1 MADDPRTIL
10 DAAARDR
17 LACQLRETRGDWID
31 GAFVRVD
38 KAGVV
43 VLTQAPAF
51 AGGEDVRVWF
61 ANDEGTWSFEASVL
75 RAGVPVPD
83 RSQHGLL
90 LGFIDGFSGG
100 VSAPET
106 AAPETPAARL
116 RVVPP
121 NGRGLE
127 LVGGEA
133 RLVEVAV
140 DHVSFTVPSAETLK
154 FVEGG
159 SVRLRFEVPGQ
170 PEHWALGTVRR
181 LAPGEGHYLYAV
193 AFTEQGDEQ
202 AHLQAIEALR
212 TGL

>member
-1 MADDPRTIL
+1 MAEDPRTIL
-10 DAAARDR
+10 DGAARDR
-17 LACQLRETRGDWID
+17 VACQLRATGGDWID
-31 GAFVRVD
+31 GSFVRVD

-43 VLTQAPAF
+43 VVVSAAVF
-51 AGGEDVRVWF
+51 SGGEDVRVWF
-61 ANDEGTWSFEASVL
+61 ADDEGTWAFEASVL

-83 RSQHGLL
+83 RSQCGLL
-90 LGFIDGFSGG
+90 LGFIDGFRGSEPVEEVGPRAG
-100 VSAPET
+100 
-106 AAPETPAARL
+106 L
-116 RVVPP
+116 RVVPA
-121 NGRGLE
+121 NGRGLD

-159 SVRLRFEVPGQ
+159 TVRLQFEVPGRA
-170 PEHWALGTVRR
+170 EHWARGTVRR

-193 AFTEQGDEQ
+193 EFTEQGDEQ

-212 TGL
+212 KGL

>member
-1 MADDPRTIL
+1 MAEDPRSIL
-10 DAAARDR
+10 DGAARDR
-17 LACQLRETRGDWID
+17 LACQLRATRGDWID
-31 GAFVRVD
+31 GSFVRVD

-43 VLTQAPAF
+43 VVVGAAAF
-51 AGGEDVRVWF
+51 SGGEDVWVWF
-61 ANDEGTWSFEASVL
+61 AGDDGTWSFEASVL

-83 RSQHGLL
+83 RSQFGLL
-90 LGFIDGFSGG
+90 LGFIDGFTDGSPVEVKGPRAG
-100 VSAPET
+100 
-106 AAPETPAARL
+106 L
-116 RVVPP
+116 RVVPA

-127 LVGGEA
+127 LVGGDA

-159 SVRLRFEVPGQ
+159 SVRLRFDVPGQ
-170 PEHWALGTVRR
+170 PEHWVLGTVRR

-193 AFTEQGDEQ
+193 EFTEQGDEQ

-212 TGL
+212 TGV